1 MRSGGSRPQNH
12 EKAPI
17 VLKAIDHQV
26 VMEWSAEMWLFLL
39 LIHENVFRDV
49 EIHFVLC
56 PRVSRYI
63 AH

>member
-26 VMEWSAEMWLFLL
+26 VMKWSTEIWLFLL
-39 LIHENVFRDV
+39 LMHENVFRNA
-49 EIHFVLC
+49 EIHFILWRCVRLH
-56 PRVSRYI
+56 I